1 MAGKTEEALSTRME
15 QVNGL
20 IDKAYSDMEEYTRKA
35 EETEDDDRQ
44 YYMSMAANAQ
54 RNYVSF
60 MQLLMTMTK
69 NFDEAV
75 KVDSHKSRTTATK
88 APKTTLQKL
97 IAKEAKR
104 S

>member
-1 MAGKTEEALSTRME
+1 MAGKTEEALSSRME

-20 IDKAYSDMEEYTRKA
+20 IDKAYSDMEEYARKA
-35 EETEDDDRQ
+35 ETADDDRN
-44 YYMSMAANAQ
+44 YNMNMAANAQ

-75 KVDSHKSRTTATK
+75 KVDSHKSKTTAVKT
-88 APKTTLQKL
+88 PKTTLQKL
-97 IAKEAKR
+97 VAKEAKR
-104 S
+104 A

>member
-15 QVNGL
+15 QVNKL
-20 IDKAYSDMEEYTRKA
+20 IDKAYADMEEYARRA
-35 EETEDDDRQ
+35 ETDDDDRE
-44 YYMSMAANAQ
+44 YNMSMAVNAQ
-54 RNYVSF
+54 RSYVSF

-75 KVDSHKSRTTATK
+75 KVDSHKSKATAAKT
-88 APKTTLQKL
+88 PKTTLQKL
-97 IAKEAKR
+97 VAKEAKR

>member
-1 MAGKTEEALSTRME
+1 MAGKTEEALSSRMD
-15 QVNGL
+15 QVNRL
-20 IDKAYSDMEEYTRKA
+20 IDKAYSDMEEYTQKA
-35 EETEDDDRQ
+35 ETSDDDRE
-44 YYMSMAANAQ
+44 YNMSMAVNAQ

-75 KVDSHKSRTTATK
+75 KVDSHKSKTTATK

-97 IAKEAKR
+97 VAKEAKR

>member
-1 MAGKTEEALSTRME
+1 MAGKTEEALSSRME
-15 QVNGL
+15 QVNRL
-20 IDKAYSDMEEYTRKA
+20 IDKAYSDMEECARRA
-35 EETEDDDRQ
+35 ETNDDDRE
-44 YYMSMAANAQ
+44 YNMSMAANAQ
-54 RNYVSF
+54 RSYIGF

-75 KVDSHKSRTTATK
+75 KVDSHKSKTTAAK

-97 IAKEAKR
+97 VAKEAKR

>member
-1 MAGKTEEALSTRME
+1 MAGKTEEALSARME
-15 QVNGL
+15 QVNRL
-20 IDKAYSDMEEYTRKA
+20 IDKAYEDMEEYARRA
-35 EETEDDDRQ
+35 ETDDDDRE
-44 YYMSMAANAQ
+44 YNMSMSVNAQ

-60 MQLLMTMTK
+60 MNLLMTMTK

-75 KVDSHKSRTTATK
+75 KVDSHKSKATAAK

-97 IAKEAKR
+97 VAKEAKR

>member
-1 MAGKTEEALSTRME
+1 MAGKTEEALSARME
-15 QVNGL
+15 QVNKL
-20 IDKAYSDMEEYTRKA
+20 IDKSYADMEEYARRA
-35 EETEDDDRQ
+35 ETDDDDRE
-44 YYMSMAANAQ
+44 YYMSMASNAQ

-75 KVDSHKSRTTATK
+75 KVDSHKSKATATK
-88 APKTTLQKL
+88 TPKTTLQKL
-97 IAKEAKR
+97 VAKEAKR

>member
-15 QVNGL
+15 QVNRL
-20 IDKAYSDMEEYTRKA
+20 IDKAYADMEEYARKA
-35 EETEDDDRQ
+35 ETDDDDRE
-44 YYMSMAANAQ
+44 YNMSMAINAQ

-60 MQLLMTMTK
+60 MNLLMTMTK

-75 KVDSHKSRTTATK
+75 KVDSHKSKTTAAKT
-88 APKTTLQKL
+88 PKTTLQKL
-97 IAKEAKR
+97 VAKEAKR

>member
-1 MAGKTEEALSTRME
+1 MAGKTEEALSSRME
-15 QVNGL
+15 QVNRL
-20 IDKAYSDMEEYTRKA
+20 IDKAYSDMEEYAQKA
-35 EETEDDDRQ
+35 EMSDDDRE
-44 YYMSMAANAQ
+44 YNMSMAANAQ

-75 KVDSHKSRTTATK
+75 KVDSHKSKTTATK

-97 IAKEAKR
+97 VAKEAKR

>member
-1 MAGKTEEALSTRME
+1 MAGKTEEALSTRMT
-15 QVNGL
+15 QVDRL
-20 IDKAYSDMEEYTRKA
+20 IDKAYADMEEYARRA
-35 EETEDDDRQ
+35 EIADDDRD
-44 YYMSMAANAQ
+44 YNMSMALNAQ
-54 RNYVSF
+54 KSYINY

-75 KVDSHKSRTTATK
+75 KVDSHKSRATAVK

-97 IAKEAKR
+97 VAKEAKR

>member
-1 MAGKTEEALSTRME
+1 MAGKTEEALSARME
-15 QVNGL
+15 QVNRL
-20 IDKAYSDMEEYTRKA
+20 IDKAYADMEEYARRA
-35 EETEDDDRQ
+35 ETDDDDRE
-44 YYMSMAANAQ
+44 YNMSMSVNAQ

-60 MQLLMTMTK
+60 MNLLMTMTK

>member
-15 QVNGL
+15 QVNKL
-20 IDKAYSDMEEYTRKA
+20 IDKAYADMEEYARRA
-35 EETEDDDRQ
+35 ETDDDDRE
-44 YYMSMAANAQ
+44 YNMSMAVNAQ
-54 RNYVSF
+54 RSYVSF
-60 MQLLMTMTK
+60 MNLLMTMTK

-75 KVDSHKSRTTATK
+75 KVDSHKSKATAAK

-97 IAKEAKR
+97 VAKEAKR

>member
-1 MAGKTEEALSTRME
+1 MAGKTEEALSSRME
-15 QVNGL
+15 QVNRL
-20 IDKAYSDMEEYTRKA
+20 IDKAYSDMEEYAQKA
-35 EETEDDDRQ
+35 KTSDDDRE
-44 YYMSMAANAQ
+44 YNMSMAANAQ

-75 KVDSHKSRTTATK
+75 KVDSHKSKTTATK

-97 IAKEAKR
+97 VAKEAKR

>member
-1 MAGKTEEALSTRME
+1 MAGKTEEALSSRME

-20 IDKAYSDMEEYTRKA
+20 IDKAYSDMEEYARRA
-35 EETEDDDRQ
+35 ETNDDDHE
-44 YYMSMAANAQ
+44 YNMSMSINAQ
-54 RNYVSF
+54 KSYVSF

-75 KVDSHKSRTTATK
+75 KVDSHKSRTTAAK

>member
-1 MAGKTEEALSTRME
+1 MAGKTEEALSSRME

-20 IDKAYSDMEEYTRKA
+20 IDKAYSDMKEYARKA
-35 EETEDDDRQ
+35 ETNDDDRE
-44 YYMSMAANAQ
+44 YNISMATNAQ

-60 MQLLMTMTK
+60 MNLLMTMTK

-75 KVDSHKSRTTATK
+75 KVDSHKSKTTATK

-97 IAKEAKR
+97 VAKEAKR
-104 S
+104 A

>member
-1 MAGKTEEALSTRME
+1 MAGKTEEALSSRME

-20 IDKAYSDMEEYTRKA
+20 IDKAYADMEEYARRA
-35 EETEDDDRQ
+35 ETNDDDRE
-44 YYMSMAANAQ
+44 YNMSMSINAQ
-54 RNYVSF
+54 KSYIGF

-75 KVDSHKSRTTATK
+75 KVDSHKSKTTATK
-88 APKTTLQKL
+88 TPKTTLQKL
-97 IAKEAKR
+97 VAKEAKR